1 LILQQIECYLPIGE
15 KEVENV
21 TAARISK
28 KQLKEDTFIATTLK
42 AWEYIR
48 ENEKRFFI
56 GLIVIVCAVAVAGW
70 AAYAKKQ
77 NRGKASSQFADALSS
92 FRTGDFK
99 TADELFTLVAKE
111 YGGTEEGVYASFFR
125 GKCNL
130 ETGKYLDAIQAF
142 DRYIARSGS
151 HPFFHDAAIEGRA
164 VALENEHR
172 YVEAADAYADL
183 ARNIK
188 TNRFMETVY
197 LKRAAENYRL
207 GDQTEKAIEVLSALL
222 GKTTGTERRDIEI
235 ELAILRG

>member
-1 LILQQIECYLPIGE
+1 MA
-15 KEVENV
+15 
-21 TAARISK
+21 AARISK

-42 AWEYIR
+42 TWEYVR
-48 ENEKRFFI
+48 EHERRFFI

-70 AAYAKKQ
+70 AAYAKRQ
-77 NRGKASSQFADALSS
+77 SRGKATSQFADALSS

-99 TADELFTLVAKE
+99 TAEELFALVAKE
-111 YGGTEEGVYASFFR
+111 YGGTEEGAYASYFL
-125 GKCNL
+125 GKCDL
-130 ETGKYLDAIQAF
+130 EGGKYLDAIQAF
-142 DRYIARSGS
+142 ERYIAKSGN
-151 HPFFHDAAIEGRA
+151 HPFFYDAAVEGRA

-172 YVEAADAYADL
+172 YVEAGDAYADL
-183 ARNIK
+183 AKNIK
-188 TNRFMETVY
+188 TNHFMETVY

>member
-1 LILQQIECYLPIGE
+1 L
-15 KEVENV
+15 
-21 TAARISK
+21 TSARISK

-42 AWEYIR
+42 AWEYVR
-48 ENEKRFFI
+48 EHERRLFI
-56 GLIVIVCAVAVAGW
+56 GLVVIVCAVALAGW

-77 NRGKASSQFADALSS
+77 NRGKASSQFSDALAS

-99 TADELFTLVAKE
+99 TAEELFALVAKE
-111 YGGTEEGVYASFFR
+111 YGGIEEGVYASYFL

-130 ETGKYLDAIQAF
+130 ESGKYLDAIRAF
-142 DRYIARSGS
+142 ERYIAKSGN
-151 HPFFHDAAIEGRA
+151 HPFFHDAAMEGRA

-172 YVEAADAYADL
+172 YVEAGDAYVDL
-183 ARNIK
+183 AKNIK

-197 LKRAAENYRL
+197 LKRAAGNYRL